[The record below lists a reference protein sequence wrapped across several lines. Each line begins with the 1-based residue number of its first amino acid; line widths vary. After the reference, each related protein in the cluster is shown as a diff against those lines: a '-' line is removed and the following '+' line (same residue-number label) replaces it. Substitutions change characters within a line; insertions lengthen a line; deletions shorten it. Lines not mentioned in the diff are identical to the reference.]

1 MTIAPTAARG
11 RRADARH
18 VVAMQLVRALCML
31 VWPCSHDRVGDSV
44 TREELVFAGG
54 GGGTEVH

>member
-18 VVAMQLVRALCML
+18 VVAMQL
-31 VWPCSHDRVGDSV
+31 
-44 TREELVFAGG
+44 ELNACWCGHVPMIEWA
-54 GGGTEVH
+54 TP